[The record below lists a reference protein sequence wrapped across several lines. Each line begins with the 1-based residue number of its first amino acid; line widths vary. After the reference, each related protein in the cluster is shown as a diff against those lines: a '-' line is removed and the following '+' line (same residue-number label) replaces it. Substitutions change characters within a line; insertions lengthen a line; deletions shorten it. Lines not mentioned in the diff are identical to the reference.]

1 LIATKALRRRLD
13 YQVLR
18 WQARLD
24 GQWADRVLPGVAVA
38 GLFVVLAALS
48 LARARSLDVGTEMAR
63 WVQGAWHLARVES
76 PDLTV
81 VDGNLFERHGA
92 FGFAVIAQLTRVVSA
107 IPFLLVLQ
115 SAALALTVVPIW
127 WLCRRVCSLRAGAA
141 AAAVVAYG
149 LYPPLHQLN
158 LADFHPEALAVPL
171 LVGAAYAG
179 FRRRWWI
186 LTVLVVAAVSLR
198 SDLGFVAAALGVVLA
213 VDTRDRRAT
222 RLVVGGIAWSL
233 LSILV
238 IQPALGDASW
248 VHADAFAGYGD
259 SPRDA
264 VWGMLGDPIGV
275 LGDLVARENFAVV
288 VALLAPVAFLPL
300 LAPRYLLPI
309 VPVLAVVFVA
319 DVAVTG
325 PEGAANLV
333 PAIVFIVVALPFA
346 LARLGRRNIE
356 RITVHRRILGALV
369 LAALI
374 FFVQDAPSSPYERPW
389 AWGGRSLTDQAR
401 LEAIS
406 MVGGDDR
413 VRTVAPTLADLA
425 GRRIAVV
432 VEDGPWVGGR
442 ALTAGVDSVLLDTSL
457 TDNWSPTRLDAVVRA
472 VEEHGFVRVLDRY
485 GVLLFRRAELVAG
498 DG

>member
-1 LIATKALRRRLD
+1 
-13 YQVLR
+13 
-18 WQARLD
+18 
-24 GQWADRVLPGVAVA
+24 
-38 GLFVVLAALS
+38 
-48 LARARSLDVGTEMAR
+48 
-63 WVQGAWHLARVES
+63 
-76 PDLTV
+76 
-81 VDGNLFERHGA
+81 
-92 FGFAVIAQLTRVVSA
+92 
-107 IPFLLVLQ
+107 
-115 SAALALTVVPIW
+115 
-127 WLCRRVCSLRAGAA
+127 
-141 AAAVVAYG
+141 
-149 LYPPLHQLN
+149 
-158 LADFHPEALAVPL
+158 
-171 LVGAAYAG
+171 
-179 FRRRWWI
+179 
-186 LTVLVVAAVSLR
+186 
-198 SDLGFVAAALGVVLA
+198 
-213 VDTRDRRAT
+213 
-222 RLVVGGIAWSL
+222 
-233 LSILV
+233 
-238 IQPALGDASW
+238 
-248 VHADAFAGYGD
+248 
-259 SPRDA
+259 